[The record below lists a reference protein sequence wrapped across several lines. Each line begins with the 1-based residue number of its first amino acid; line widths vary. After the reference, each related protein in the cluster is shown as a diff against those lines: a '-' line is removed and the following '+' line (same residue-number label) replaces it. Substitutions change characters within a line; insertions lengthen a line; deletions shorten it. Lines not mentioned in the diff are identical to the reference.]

1 MRIMSHTRILLTG
14 FGPFP
19 GIADNPS
26 ARLVETL
33 AGAGNF
39 APRDCELHTE
49 ILPTEW
55 GAVGT
60 FVPQLLNSLQPHVT
74 IHFGVSRQ
82 ARSLRIER
90 CAHNN
95 ILPRVDAAG
104 VLPARRRIHLA
115 GPTRL
120 DSTIAVPRLAA
131 TLRENG
137 VPANSSAH
145 AGSYLCNFLY
155 YHSLSWAMSRDEA
168 APVLFVHIPVAR
180 ADGGPIDDA
189 DLLRSAQTILNFML
203 SAARQDQISAES
215 VRTASRGRW

>member
-1 MRIMSHTRILLTG
+1 MRIMSRTRILLTA

-26 ARLVETL
+26 ARLVEML
-33 AGAGNF
+33 AATGSF

-60 FVPQLLNSLQPHVT
+60 FIPQLLNSLQPHVT

-90 CAHNN
+90 SAHNN
-95 ILPRVDAAG
+95 ILPRLDAAG
-104 VLPARRRIHLA
+104 VLPARRRIHLD

-120 DSTIAVPRLAA
+120 DSTVAVPRLAA
-131 TLRENG
+131 MLRENG

-155 YHSLSWAMSRDEA
+155 YHSLSWAMSRDSMA
-168 APVLFVHIPVAR
+168 NVLFVHIPVAR
-180 ADGGPIDDA
+180 AENGPLDDA

-203 SAARQDQISAES
+203 SASQEDQMPDRISA
-215 VRTASRGRW
+215 ASRQR

>member
-1 MRIMSHTRILLTG
+1 MSRRQILLTG

-19 GIADNPS
+19 GVPDNPS

-33 AGAGNF
+33 AGVGSF
-39 APRDCELHTE
+39 APRDCELRTE

-55 GAVGT
+55 GAVAML
-60 FVPQLLNSLQPHVT
+60 VPRLLKSVQPDVT

-90 CAHNN
+90 SAHNH
-95 ILPRVDAAG
+95 ILPRIDAAG
-104 VLPARRRIHLA
+104 VLPARRTIHVD
-115 GPTRL
+115 GPARL
-120 DSTIAVPRLAA
+120 DSNVHVPRLAA

-155 YHSLSWAMSRDEA
+155 YHSLAWAMSRDA
-168 APVLFVHIPVAR
+168 AAKMLFVHIPVAR
-180 ADGGPIDDA
+180 SEGGPLEDA
-189 DLLRSAQTILNFML
+189 DLLRGAQTILNFML
-203 SAARQDQISAES
+203 STSHKNQIPAER
-215 VRTASRGRW
+215 VRMASRGR

>member
-1 MRIMSHTRILLTG
+1 MRIMSRTRILLTG

-19 GIADNPS
+19 GIAKNPS

-33 AGAGNF
+33 AGATTF
-39 APRDCELHTE
+39 APDDCEVSAK

-55 GAVGT
+55 NAVAT
-60 FVPQLLNSLQPHVT
+60 LVLPLLKSLQPDVA

-90 CAHNN
+90 SAHNR

-104 VLPARRRIHLA
+104 VLPARRAIHVG
-115 GPTRL
+115 GPGRL
-120 DSTIAVPRLAA
+120 DSTVAVPRLAA

-137 VPANSSAH
+137 VPAHSSAH

-155 YHSLSWAMSRDEA
+155 YHSLSWAMSRDQT

-180 ADGGPIDDA
+180 SSGGPIEDA
-189 DLLRSAQTILNFML
+189 DLLRGADLIVNFML
-203 SAARQDQISAES
+203 SAGREDELPAER
-215 VRTASRGRW
+215 VRTASRGR

>member
-1 MRIMSHTRILLTG
+1 MRIMSRTRILLTG

-33 AGAGNF
+33 AGARSF
-39 APRDCELHTE
+39 APRDCELHTQV
-49 ILPTEW
+49 LPTEW

-60 FVPQLLNSLQPHVT
+60 LVPQLLNSLQPHVT
-74 IHFGVSRQ
+74 IHFGVSPQ

-90 CAHNN
+90 SAHNS
-95 ILPRVDAAG
+95 ILPRLDAAG
-104 VLPARRRIHLA
+104 VLPARRRIHLD
-115 GPTRL
+115 GPARL
-120 DSTIAVPRLAA
+120 DSTVAVPRLAA

-155 YHSLSWAMSRDEA
+155 YHSLAWAVSRDEA
-168 APVLFVHIPVAR
+168 APVLFVHVPVAR
-180 ADGGPIDDA
+180 AKGGPLDDA
-189 DLLRSAQTILNFML
+189 DLLRGAQTILNFML
-203 SAARQDQISAES
+203 STARRDQMPAES
-215 VRTASRGRW
+215 LRTALGEQ